1 MIQIP
6 EVDETKLSELIQLI
20 EEINQLNYPAEL
32 EKQLQ
37 NLTGKTDI
45 CFQDVLNYWEWAE
58 LEAFARSLLM
68 PEPEKQNL
76 SDSEL
81 SEIITAICECR
92 YSEPETEY
100 LLKVLKTETGRTDIS
115 DLIFYPEVDEISEII
130 RKILE
135 KIEK

>member
-6 EVDETKLSELIQLI
+6 EVDETKLSTLIQLI

-37 NLTGKTDI
+37 TLTGKTDI
-45 CFQDVLNYWEWAE
+45 CFQDVLNYWECSE

-68 PEPEKQNL
+68 PKPEKQNL

-81 SEIITAICECR
+81 AEIITAVCECR
-92 YSEPETEY
+92 YSEPETDY
-100 LLKVLKTETGRTDIS
+100 LLKVLEKETGQTEIS
-115 DLIFYPEVDEISEII
+115 DLIFYPETDDISAII
-130 RKILE
+130 GSILG
-135 KIEK
+135 KA

>member
-6 EVDETKLSELIQLI
+6 EVDETKLSALMRLI
-20 EEINQLNYPAEL
+20 EEINQADNPAEL

-45 CFQDVLNYWEWAE
+45 RFQDVLNYWEWSE

-68 PEPEKQNL
+68 PNPEKQNL

-81 SEIITAICECR
+81 AEIITAVCECR
-92 YSEPETEY
+92 YSEPETDY
-100 LLKVLKTETGRTDIS
+100 LLKILETETGRTDIS
-115 DLIFYPEVDEISEII
+115 DLIFYPETDEVSEII

-135 KIEK
+135 RA

>member
-6 EVDETKLSELIQLI
+6 EVDETKLSALMRLI
-20 EEINQLNYPAEL
+20 EEINQADNPAEL

-45 CFQDVLNYWEWAE
+45 RFQDVLNYWEWSE

-68 PEPEKQNL
+68 PNPEKQNL

-81 SEIITAICECR
+81 AEIITAVCECR
-92 YSEPETEY
+92 YSEPETDY
-100 LLKVLKTETGRTDIS
+100 LLKILETETGRTDIS
-115 DLIFYPEVDEISEII
+115 DLIFYPETDEVSEII

-135 KIEK
+135 KV